1 MALEQDELTLR
12 LNAETATI
20 AWSELQRQF
29 AQGRTLYVAPELDLV
44 AVAKAIIED
53 HSAYMEPLVAKE
65 SVRAV
70 LDDEAQTW
78 LAEDKAVWAVVVP
91 PYVLVQPTQEAT
103 D

>member
-29 AQGRTLYVAPELDLV
+29 AQGRTLYVAAELDLV
-44 AVAKAIIED
+44 AVAKAIIKD
-53 HSAYMEPLVAKE
+53 DSIYMEPLVAQE

-70 LDDEAQTW
+70 LDDEAQAW

-91 PYVLVQPTQEAT
+91 PYVLVQPKQEE
-103 D
+103 

>member
-44 AVAKAIIED
+44 AVAKAIVED
-53 HSAYMEPLVAKE
+53 NSAYMEPLVAQE
-65 SVRAV
+65 AVRAV
-70 LDDEAQTW
+70 LDEEAQQW
-78 LAEDKAVWAVVVP
+78 LAQDASVWAVVVP
-91 PYVLVQPTQEAT
+91 PYVLVQPATTQH
-103 D
+103 